1 LLREPFGRPAGL
13 PDCPG
18 FQGINPRCLCF
29 RTVESLSAASA
40 FDMVNQT
47 HFVVRLSASPNVRS
61 QSFTI
66 AADSLGITWQLLGL
80 IVKPTLDFISTSRE
94 F

>member
-1 LLREPFGRPAGL
+1 
-13 PDCPG
+13 
-18 FQGINPRCLCF
+18 
-29 RTVESLSAASA
+29 
-40 FDMVNQT
+40 MVNQT
-47 HFVVRLSASPNVRS
+47 HFVVRLIASPNVRS

-66 AADSLGITWQLLGL
+66 AADSLGFTWQLLGL